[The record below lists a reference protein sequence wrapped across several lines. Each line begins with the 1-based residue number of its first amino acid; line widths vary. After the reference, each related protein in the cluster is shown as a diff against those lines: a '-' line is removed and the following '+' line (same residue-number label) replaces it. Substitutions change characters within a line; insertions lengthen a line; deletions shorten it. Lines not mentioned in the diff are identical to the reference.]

1 MFRLTVNREHLENP
15 WWELGGE
22 RLWSRLAGGGATG
35 KRPDAS
41 TISGKQLAAFLTAAK
56 RIEGWYTSSDIDDT
70 PITIEPLDQK

>member
-1 MFRLTVNREHLENP
+1 MFRLSVNREHLENP

-22 RLWSRLAGGGATG
+22 RVWGRLAGGSQGEGA
-35 KRPDAS
+35 RPEGA

-70 PITIEPLDQK
+70 PITIEPLK